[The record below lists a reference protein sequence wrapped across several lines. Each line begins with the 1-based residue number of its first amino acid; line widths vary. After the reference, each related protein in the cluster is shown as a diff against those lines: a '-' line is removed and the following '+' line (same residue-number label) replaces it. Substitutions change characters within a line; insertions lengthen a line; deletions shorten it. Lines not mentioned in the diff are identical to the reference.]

1 MTEGKITA
9 LAYMQRI
16 SELLA
21 SVVRDELGAI
31 REAGRICAEVID
43 DDGMIYVFGTGHS
56 HMLAEEGHYRA
67 GGLACVCPILASSLM
82 LHEGAAASTG
92 LERQSGL
99 AEVVFSRYPV
109 GGNDVVIVFSNSGI
123 NAVPVEAEAYAR
135 MRGARTIAV
144 LSKEYAEAR
153 KKPNATTIADNA
165 DVAIDNHL
173 PPGDAIVP
181 MPNDLAIGAGSTAL
195 GAFILNA
202 IFAEA
207 LGQVRD
213 PDAVPIYISGNM
225 KGAKEHNAGL
235 VQRYRARNPHL

>member
-1 MTEGKITA
+1 MTERKINA
-9 LAYMQRI
+9 FAYMQRI

-21 SVVRDELGAI
+21 NVVTDELDAI
-31 REAGRICAEVID
+31 RGAGRICAEVID

-82 LHEGAAASTG
+82 LHEGAATSTG

-99 AEVVFSRYPV
+99 AQVILSRYAI

-123 NAVPVEAEAYAR
+123 NAVPIEAESYAR

-144 LSKEYAEAR
+144 LSRDYAETR
-153 KKPNATTIADNA
+153 KAPNAATIADNA
-165 DVAIDNHL
+165 DIVIDNHL
-173 PPGDAIVP
+173 PPGDALVP
-181 MPNDLAIGAGSTAL
+181 VSEGRAMGAGSTTL

-207 LGQVRD
+207 LGQVRNL
-213 PDAVPIYISGNM
+213 DAAPIYISANM
-225 KGAKEHNAGL
+225 PDAKTHNARL
-235 VQRYRARNPHL
+235 VERYRARNPHL